1 MKARKIIGG
10 IAAITG
16 LFVAVCY
23 KDGAPF
29 ELVIRMSG
37 IALFAIGAA
46 FGGFFDFQKS
56 EQ

>member
-10 IAAITG
+10 VAAITG
-16 LFVAVCY
+16 IFVAICY
-23 KDGAPF
+23 ADGAPF
-29 ELVIRMSG
+29 ELTIRLAG

-46 FGGFFDFQKS
+46 FGGFFDFQKD